1 MNCKKLMQNI
11 MDVIAEE
18 QIKLGYRS
26 EVIYLYYPLKSLN
39 SLLGTDSNIYGMNIN
54 LSEFSEYAKEYLGKI
69 GISNRK
75 ERFCIAIPTEGADYV
90 HEHMDENDF
99 LKSFI
104 EVISKHGC
112 TLEDIVAV
120 FGQYS
125 KNVMVK
131 EIEDEEFDFLIYF
144 IDGKP
149 NDYMYC
155 IKFEGCHASYHRFTE
170 DDYLSFGMG

>member
-39 SLLGTDSNIYGMNIN
+39 SLLGTDSNIYEMNIS

-75 ERFCIAIPTEGADYV
+75 ERFCIAIPPEGADYV
-90 HEHMDENDF
+90 HEHMGENDF
-99 LKSFI
+99 LKNFI
-104 EVISKHGC
+104 GVVSKHGC
-112 TLEDIVAV
+112 TLEDIVGV

-125 KNVMVK
+125 ENVMVK
-131 EIEDEEFDFLIYF
+131 KIDDGEFDYLIYF
-144 IDGKP
+144 TDGKP

-155 IKFEGCHASYHRFTE
+155 IKFEGCHAGYHRFTE
-170 DDYLSFGMG
+170 DDYLSLGMG

>member
-26 EVIYLYYPLKSLN
+26 EAIYLYYPLKSLN
-39 SLLGTDSNIYGMNIN
+39 SLLGTDSSIYGMNIN

-75 ERFCIAIPTEGADYV
+75 ERFCIAIPPEGADYV
-90 HEHMDENDF
+90 HEHMGENDF

-104 EVISKHGC
+104 EAVSKHDC
-112 TLEDIVAV
+112 TLEDIVGV

-125 KNVMVK
+125 KNVTVK
-131 EIEDEEFDFLIYF
+131 KTDDGEFDYLIYF
-144 IDGKP
+144 TDGKP

-155 IKFEGCHASYHRFTE
+155 IKFEKCHVSYHRFTE
-170 DDYLSFGMG
+170 DDYLSLGN

>member
-1 MNCKKLMQNI
+1 MNFEKLMQNI

-39 SLLGTDSNIYGMNIN
+39 SLLGTDSDIYGMNIN
-54 LSEFSEYAKEYLGKI
+54 LSEFSEYAGEYLGKI

-75 ERFCIAIPTEGADYV
+75 ERFCIAIPPEGADYV
-90 HEHMDENDF
+90 HEHMGENDF

-104 EVISKHGC
+104 NAVSKHGC
-112 TLEDIVAV
+112 TMEDIVGV

-125 KNVMVK
+125 KNVTVRK
-131 EIEDEEFDFLIYF
+131 IDDGEFDYLIYF
-144 IDGKP
+144 TDGKP

-155 IKFEGCHASYHRFTE
+155 IKFEGCHAGYHRFTK
-170 DDYLSFGMG
+170 DDYLSFN

>member
-39 SLLGTDSNIYGMNIN
+39 SILDTDSDIYGMNIN
-54 LSEFSEYAKEYLGKI
+54 LSEFAEYAGEYLGKI

-75 ERFCIAIPTEGADYV
+75 ERFCIAIPPEGAEYV
-90 HEHMDENDF
+90 HAHMSGNEF

-104 EVISKHGC
+104 DVISRHGC
-112 TLEDIVAV
+112 TIEDILDA
-120 FGQYS
+120 FGKYS
-125 KNVMVK
+125 KNVTVK
-131 EIEDEEFDFLIYF
+131 KIEDEEFDYLIYF
-144 IDGKP
+144 TDGKP

-155 IKFEGCHASYHRFTE
+155 IKFEGSHASYHRFTK
-170 DDYLSFGMG
+170 DDYLSLGIS

>member
-1 MNCKKLMQNI
+1 MNFEKLMQNI

-39 SLLGTDSNIYGMNIN
+39 SLLGTDSDIYGMNIN
-54 LSEFSEYAKEYLGKI
+54 LSEFSEYAREYLGKI

-75 ERFCIAIPTEGADYV
+75 ERFCIAIPPEGADYV
-90 HEHMDENDF
+90 HEHMGENKF

-104 EVISKHGC
+104 EAVSKHGC
-112 TLEDIVAV
+112 TMEDIEAV
-120 FGQYS
+120 FRQYS
-125 KNVMVK
+125 GKVTVK
-131 EIEDEEFDFLIYF
+131 KIDDGEFDYLVYF
-144 IDGKP
+144 TDGKP

-155 IKFEGCHASYHRFTE
+155 IKFEGHHAGYHRFTK
-170 DDYLSFGMG
+170 DDYLSFN

>member
-1 MNCKKLMQNI
+1 MNFEKLMQNI

-39 SLLGTDSNIYGMNIN
+39 SLLGTDSDIYGMNIN
-54 LSEFSEYAKEYLGKI
+54 LSEFSEYAREYIGKI

-75 ERFCIAIPTEGADYV
+75 ERFCIAIPPEGADYV
-90 HEHMDENDF
+90 HEHMGENDF

-104 EVISKHGC
+104 NAVSKHGC
-112 TLEDIVAV
+112 TMEDIAGV

-125 KNVMVK
+125 KNVTVK
-131 EIEDEEFDFLIYF
+131 KIDDGEFDYLIYF
-144 IDGKP
+144 TDGKP

-155 IKFEGCHASYHRFTE
+155 IKFEGSHVSYHRFTK
-170 DDYLSFGMG
+170 DDYLSFN